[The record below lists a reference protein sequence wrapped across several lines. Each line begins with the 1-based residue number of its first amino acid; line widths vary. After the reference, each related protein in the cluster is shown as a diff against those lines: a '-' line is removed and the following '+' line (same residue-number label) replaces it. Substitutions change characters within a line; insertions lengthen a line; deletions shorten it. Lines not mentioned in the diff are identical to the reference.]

1 MNPSD
6 IETIELLSRAAS
18 AQAPRPLFVLLH
30 DAGAAAVDMLE
41 LGHLLGDA
49 FAESAVLLPQG
60 LTGSAVNGESLDVL
74 MRRVEALAGYI
85 RLQQQRLGVLQS
97 DTALAGL
104 GAGSTLALALGSAHD
119 GLVGRV
125 LAFGGGYAAWP
136 TAAPALTTL
145 HLLHGADDKVAPV
158 ARIRADF
165 AHLMELGADATLD
178 VVSAAGH
185 ALHPAL
191 MNQAVTRLQT
201 CVPLRFWKSL

>member
-1 MNPSD
+1 MNPSN
-6 IETIELLSRAAS
+6 IETIELLSQAAP
-18 AQAPRPLFVLLH
+18 ARAPRPLFVLLH

-41 LGHLLGDA
+41 LGRLLGDA

-60 LTGSAVNGESLDVL
+60 LTGSTSDGENPDALA
-74 MRRVEALAGYI
+74 RRVEALAGYI

-104 GAGSTLALALGSAHD
+104 GAGSTLALALGIAHD

-125 LAFGGGYAAWP
+125 LAFGGGYAVWP
-136 TAAPALTTL
+136 AAAPSLTTL
-145 HLLHGADDKVAPV
+145 HLLHGADDNVAPV

-178 VVSAAGH
+178 VVSSAGH
-185 ALHPAL
+185 GLHPAL
-191 MNQAVTRLQT
+191 MDQAVTRLQT